1 MATTIERALV
11 GLIAAAALA
20 APLSARGSEQ
30 SDEGALL
37 SEKPFLLPNSQA
49 DDHSNWVKFST
60 DECGIPVLMQNGRTM
75 LRRSDFDEDL
85 NEPNDDMDAIDD
97 DPSDQAWGIISD
109 LFSTQPEIAVMSD
122 GIEKSCDDDAPLEAE
137 PFEAAR
143 KRLDGVGDSSP
154 IAS

>member
-1 MATTIERALV
+1 MTIARALV

-20 APLSARGSEQ
+20 APLAARGSGQ

-49 DDHSNWVKFST
+49 GDHLSWVKLST
-60 DECGIPVLMQNGRTM
+60 DECGIPERMQNGRTM

-85 NEPNDDMDAIDD
+85 NEPNDDMDTIDD

-109 LFSTQPEIAVMSD
+109 LFSAQPEIAVMSD
-122 GIEKSCDDDAPLEAE
+122 GIEKSCVDDDAPLEVE

-143 KRLDGVGDSSP
+143 KRLGGVGDSSS